1 MIETLRNAWKVKD
14 IRNRIIFTALM
25 FLVFRLGNAIPLPFF
40 NKELIELIM
49 EKTQGSIL
57 SLLNMMTGGGL
68 SEMSVFALG
77 VGPYI
82 TSSIV
87 VQLLTVAIP
96 KLEELSKEGEEGQQ
110 KIQRLTRIVTLVL
123 AFIQGY
129 AIVKGIFNS
138 ALATGDKFEIFIAT
152 LALVAG
158 SMFLVWIG
166 DLITEKGIGNGTSII
181 IFAGIVASLPQTAI
195 QWGKVLINS
204 FSITNLL
211 RVIAIVLI
219 ALITTFI
226 VILITEGER
235 KIPVQY
241 AKRVVGRKMYGGQNT
256 HIPIKVNMSGVLPVI
271 FASSILALPQTLGLL
286 IGGGFQSFVTKYLTP
301 QTIAGTIAYA
311 IINFILVIF
320 FAYFYNSISF
330 DTNEYAKNLQQY
342 GGFIPGIRPG
352 RPTSEYL
359 AKVVNRITLIGAFVL
374 GVLAIS
380 PTILSAIFNL
390 DILFGGTSMIIVV
403 GVILDT
409 VREMEA
415 MLQMRNY
422 EGFLK
427 K

>member
-211 RVIAIVLI
+211 RVIAIVLSQ
-219 ALITTFI
+219 LLKDQQKQLL
-226 VILITEGER
+226 VV
-235 KIPVQY
+235 VQ
-241 AKRVVGRKMYGGQNT
+241 
-256 HIPIKVNMSGVLPVI
+256 
-271 FASSILALPQTLGLL
+271 
-286 IGGGFQSFVTKYLTP
+286 
-301 QTIAGTIAYA
+301 
-311 IINFILVIF
+311 
-320 FAYFYNSISF
+320 
-330 DTNEYAKNLQQY
+330 
-342 GGFIPGIRPG
+342 
-352 RPTSEYL
+352 
-359 AKVVNRITLIGAFVL
+359 
-374 GVLAIS
+374 
-380 PTILSAIFNL
+380 
-390 DILFGGTSMIIVV
+390 
-403 GVILDT
+403 
-409 VREMEA
+409 
-415 MLQMRNY
+415 
-422 EGFLK
+422 
-427 K
+427 